1 MHHVLG
7 VGAVLAK
14 DERLWNER
22 ASREQFGEQRV
33 FESLK
38 DGADL
43 RRDNDGAVEFLCGIG
58 EVFVEPFPTA
68 GARLLAAA
76 GPRKSLFLAPAPV
89 PYPPVHP
96 HILIFLLSSLPLRA
110 LLCLFP

>member
-7 VGAVLAK
+7 VGVVFAK

-58 EVFVEPFPTA
+58 EVFVKPFPAA
-68 GARLLAAA
+68 GACLLSAA
-76 GPRKSLFLAPAPV
+76 GPLKTLFHPAPPGGGLGV
-89 PYPPVHP
+89 FSVD
-96 HILIFLLSSLPLRA
+96 LLNRRY
-110 LLCLFP
+110 

>member
-7 VGAVLAK
+7 VGVVFAK

-33 FESLK
+33 FESLEH
-38 DGADL
+38 GADL

-76 GPRKSLFLAPAPV
+76 GPIKTPFYPAPPV
-89 PYPPVHP
+89 GNSRLCSIELVSRRYPAP
-96 HILIFLLSSLPLRA
+96 FGA
-110 LLCLFP
+110 L